1 MGLMENPMAT
11 TLEQIQAQAMKLS
24 VEERAELADRL
35 WTSLARQDEIDRAWA
50 EEIERRVR
58 QLDAGEVEAIPETWR
73 PFHGQLNSPKPTS
86 F

>member
-1 MGLMENPMAT
+1 MENPMAT

-58 QLDAGEVEAIPETWR
+58 QLDAGEVEAIPEETVIAELR
-73 PFHGQLNSPKPTS
+73 AKYG
-86 F
+86 

>member
-58 QLDAGEVEAIPETWR
+58 QLDAGEVEAIPEETVIAELR
-73 PFHGQLNSPKPTS
+73 AKYG
-86 F
+86 